1 MIKNI
6 IFDLGDVFIDLDH
19 SNSKEELL
27 KLGIDKFSDEMMAI
41 NHQYD
46 KGLVSTSEFI
56 AYYTNIFSD
65 KTNDELID
73 SWNSIL
79 IDFPKHRLAFL
90 ENLPNKYRLFL
101 LSNTNELHVEYF
113 KLQAG
118 YDFYSRFVNCFEKIY
133 YSHIINCSKPDK
145 NAFKLIIE
153 ENNLDTSKTLFVD
166 DNLQNIESAN
176 MLGIKTWHI
185 DPKKEE
191 VIDLFTVKGDLFG
204 GEEVEVL

>member
-27 KLGIDKFSDEMMAI
+27 KLGIDRFSDDMMAV

-56 AYYTNIFSD
+56 TYYTNIFSD
-65 KTNDELID
+65 KTSDELID

-101 LSNTNELHVEYF
+101 LSNTNELHIEYF
-113 KLQAG
+113 KSQAG

-133 YSHIINCSKPDK
+133 YSHMINCSKPDK

-153 ENNLDTSKTLFVD
+153 ENNLDVSRTLFVD
-166 DNLQNIESAN
+166 DNLQNIECAN
-176 MLGIKTWHI
+176 MLGIETWHI

-204 GEEVEVL
+204 GEEVEIL

>member
-27 KLGIDKFSDEMMAI
+27 KLGIDKFSDDMMAI
-41 NHQYD
+41 NYQYD

-65 KTNDELID
+65 KTSDELID

-79 IDFPKHRLAFL
+79 IDFPKHRLTFL

-101 LSNTNELHVEYF
+101 LSNTNELHIEYF
-113 KLQAG
+113 KSQAG

-145 NAFKLIIE
+145 NAFRLIIE
-153 ENNLDTSKTLFVD
+153 ENNLDASKTLFVD
-166 DNLQNIESAN
+166 DNLENIESAS
-176 MLGIKTWHI
+176 MLGIETWHI

-204 GEEVEVL
+204 GEEVEIL

>member
-27 KLGIDKFSDEMMAI
+27 KLGIDKFSDEMIAI

-56 AYYTNIFSD
+56 TYYTNIFSD
-65 KTNDELID
+65 KTSDELID

-204 GEEVEVL
+204 GKEVEVL